1 MMLEEITKVDFSAI
15 NGFKGYRSFKPAFLY
30 LKERKQL
37 LKIDRWQDVMKILF
51 FFAYKSTNGKFAID
65 RWINKSNL
73 LGSGYLVNNEREK
86 IFNAIGSKITEAVKF
101 SGEPNPLYIATNLE
115 FPYNNLRI
123 IQGLLDATEPP
134 SFELY
139 VCPNNLNETDD
150 SYDVFLKEQR
160 KKRRKPIHSSYLLSS
175 INREI
180 LNKEEL
186 LFLRIE
192 REFHKCAFIGDITVN
207 DEELAI
213 IKNYVVSQIKKLSC
227 GEGIENDI
235 VFIYGLVLFAQ
246 RKYKDGIF
254 WPVLGEIIGYKPAIC
269 IQTQI
274 LDVMKNT
281 LTSAKKYYL
290 ENGTNKFQNLCMHS
304 FVTTPAANDLFDYL
318 FTFWKIDLQRNIDN
332 LYGDDG
338 KDIFDTLIE
347 KIKQNKTGKP
357 IDGLLVHTSLAL
369 LANPVGSKNR
379 LRNYLKLIDR
389 WFWDEDSLRKYHSDN
404 RILSLMRNWALS
416 PNSAFQRSFNS
427 IGKRRLTK
435 GERVH
440 SKPILHCVVKEGK
453 FYLSLQRQLLKEEPI
468 NDVTWTITTCNET
481 HIVTPEIIKN
491 GKLGY
496 YSVESF
502 IPISEKDI
510 FHRISF
516 SLSDGRCTYYEGSIK
531 GNEVRAFDESGK
543 SIDLENGFIQK
554 GTYLILS
561 SNGDVSII
569 GKNTNQ
575 TKTNSFSCCYT
586 KLDDGDIVI
595 SPSGKAYLVGT
606 NIKEGLI
613 GERNKTI
620 HVENEDGSYPIYTQ
634 SPSYLLRINKS
645 NLRGSYLRYDGKNY
659 RLSDIKFEKI
669 HFDNEAMD
677 SYAILFSLSQFELKD
692 GLNRFLIG
700 LPGNSKKEIDF
711 FLLKN
716 FVFSFENAPYIFAT
730 VGKLSF
736 SKTPYIDTR
745 VNCFEH
751 SPNRETL
758 SFSLDEKNTSN
769 EDVVKDKL
777 IKLSITCNNFKGDI
791 CFKIPALYWGY
802 SENGITNFD
811 RPQDISLKCMPE
823 NLYISNQFPDDIQEM
838 DLEDSDIVIKPEQN
852 KENDFIKLRI
862 GYIKSENE
870 IEKTKEK
877 TLLSLRYGYKKTVPF
892 MNILM
897 RSVVKSKMIFGD
909 FITNTIQG
917 NVEIEG
923 DGPYSATIYDTSD
936 NPIAEDI
943 PIENGHFEC
952 QFESLREFY
961 KIQIFEIEEN
971 DFGFDGVATPL
982 LKEPYLL
989 RLIDITHLEGK
1000 TATITNIQKG
1010 IFKPITF
1017 KSSIVYT
1024 LKEFEKVDIASLLS
1038 GEIDITGVED
1048 DIGLLDEKQSIAYVC
1063 RLFSN
1068 IFETERPVCNCMLIY
1083 PNKNEASHY
1092 FLLRQDISKY
1102 GVDYQEMILDFRK
1115 QILMPCEPMGLST
1128 IEKLDFMQTLFL
1140 SDWHF
1145 HIHFHIHC

>member
-15 NGFKGYRSFKPAFLY
+15 NCFKGYRSFKPAFLY

-51 FFAYKSTNGKFAID
+51 FFAYKSTNGKLAID

-73 LGSGYLVNNEREK
+73 LGSGYLVSNEREK

-123 IQGLLDATEPP
+123 IQGLLDATELP

-139 VCPNNLNETDD
+139 VCSNNLNEADD
-150 SYDVFLKEQR
+150 TYELFLKEQK
-160 KKRRKPIHSSYLLSS
+160 KKRRKPIRSSYLLSS

-207 DEELAI
+207 DEELVI

-235 VFIYGLVLFAQ
+235 IFIYGLVLFAQ
-246 RKYKDGIF
+246 RKYKDGVF
-254 WPVLGEIIGYKPAIC
+254 WPVLGEIIGYKPALSV
-269 IQTQI
+269 QTQI

-357 IDGLLVHTSLAL
+357 INGLLVHTSLAL

-427 IGKRRLTK
+427 GGKRGLTK

-468 NDVTWTITTCNET
+468 NDVTWTTTTCNET
-481 HIVTPEIIKN
+481 HTVTPEIIKN

-502 IPISEKDI
+502 TPISEKDI

-531 GNEVRAFDESGK
+531 ENEVRVFDESGK

-569 GKNTNQ
+569 GKHTNQ

-606 NIKEGLI
+606 NIKEGLV

-634 SPSYLLRINKS
+634 SPSYLLRINES

-669 HFDNEAMD
+669 HFDNEAVD

-745 VNCFEH
+745 VDCFEH

-758 SFSLDEKNTSN
+758 SFSLDEKNVSN

-777 IKLSITCNNFKGDI
+777 IKLSITCNNFKGNI

-802 SENGITNFD
+802 NENDIKNFD
-811 RPQDISLKCMPE
+811 RPQDISLKSMPE
-823 NLYISNQFPDDIQEM
+823 NLYISNQFPYDIQEM
-838 DLEDSDIVIKPEQN
+838 DLEDSDIVIKPEQS
-852 KENDFIKLRI
+852 KESDFIKLRI
-862 GYIKSENE
+862 GYIKSESE
-870 IEKTKEK
+870 IEKSKERRF
-877 TLLSLRYGYKKTVPF
+877 LSLRCGHNKTISL
-892 MNILM
+892 MSILM
-897 RSVVKSKMIFGD
+897 RSIVKSKMIFGD

-923 DGPYSATIYDTSD
+923 EGPYSVTIYDTSN

-952 QFESLREFY
+952 QFDSLRQFY

-971 DFGFDGVATPL
+971 DFGFDSVATPL

-1010 IFKPITF
+1010 IFKPIAF
-1017 KSSIVYT
+1017 KSPIVYT
-1024 LKEFEKVDIASLLS
+1024 LKQFEKVAIASLLS

-1102 GVDYQEMILDFRK
+1102 GIDYQEMILDFRK

-1145 HIHFHIHC
+1145 HIHC

>member
-1 MMLEEITKVDFSAI
+1 MLEEITKVDFSAI

-51 FFAYKSTNGKFAID
+51 FFTYKTANGKDAID
-65 RWINKSNL
+65 RWVNKSNL
-73 LGSGYLVNNEREK
+73 LGPDYLISNEREK

-123 IQGLLDATEPP
+123 IQGLLDATELP

-139 VCPNNLNETDD
+139 VCPNILNETDD
-150 SYDVFLKEQR
+150 SYDAFLKEQK
-160 KKRRKPIHSSYLLSS
+160 KKRRKPIRSSYLLSC

-207 DEELAI
+207 DEELEI

-227 GEGIENDI
+227 GESIENNI

-254 WPVLGEIIGYKPAIC
+254 WPVLGEIVGYTPAISV
-269 IQTQI
+269 QTQI

-281 LTSAKKYYL
+281 LTSATKYYL

-357 IDGLLVHTSLAL
+357 VNGLLVHTSLAL

-404 RILSLMRNWALS
+404 RILSLMRNWALN
-416 PNSAFQRSFNS
+416 PNSAFQRSFKS
-427 IGKRRLTK
+427 GGKRRLTK

-468 NDVTWTITTCNET
+468 NDVIWTITTYSET
-481 HIVTPEIIKN
+481 QTVAPEIIKN

-502 IPISEKDI
+502 TPISEKDI

-516 SLSDGRCTYYEGSIK
+516 SLSDGKCTYYEGFIK
-531 GNEVRAFDESGK
+531 ENEIRVLDESGK

-561 SNGDVSII
+561 SNGDVSIV
-569 GKNTNQ
+569 GKHINQ
-575 TKTNSFSCCYT
+575 TKTDSFSCCYT
-586 KLDDGDIVI
+586 KLDDGDILI
-595 SPSGKAYLVGT
+595 SSSGKAYLVGT
-606 NIKEGLI
+606 NVKEGLI

-634 SPSYLLRINKS
+634 SPSYLLRINES
-645 NLRGSYLRYDGKNY
+645 DLRGSYLRYDGKNY
-659 RLSDIKFEKI
+659 RLSGIKFEKI
-669 HFDNEAMD
+669 HFDNDAVD
-677 SYAILFSLSQFELKD
+677 SYAILFNLSQFELKD

-700 LPGNSKKEIDF
+700 LPGNSKKEIAF
-711 FLLKN
+711 FLLKD
-716 FVFSFENAPYIFAT
+716 FVFSFENAPYIFVS
-730 VGKLSF
+730 VGKLTF
-736 SKTPYIDTR
+736 SKTSYIDTR
-745 VNCFEH
+745 GDCFKH
-751 SPNRETL
+751 SLNQETL
-758 SFSLDEKNTSN
+758 SFSLDEKNISN
-769 EDVVKDKL
+769 NDVVTNKC
-777 IKLSITCNNFKGDI
+777 IKLPITCNDFKGKI

-802 SENGITNFD
+802 NENDIKNFD
-811 RPQDISLKCMPE
+811 RPQDISLKSMPE
-823 NLYISNQFPDDIQEM
+823 NLYISNQFPYGIQEM

-852 KENDFIKLRI
+852 KESDFIKLRI

-870 IEKTKEK
+870 IDKSKERRF
-877 TLLSLRYGYKKTVPF
+877 LSLRCDCNKTISL
-892 MNILM
+892 MSILM
-897 RSVVKSKMIFGD
+897 RSIVKSKMIFGD

-923 DGPYSATIYDTSD
+923 DGPYSVTIYDISGS
-936 NPIAEDI
+936 PVAEDI

-952 QFESLREFY
+952 QFKSLRQFY

-982 LKEPYLL
+982 LKEPYFLE
-989 RLIDITHLEGK
+989 LIDITHLEGK

-1017 KSSIVYT
+1017 KKPIVYT
-1024 LKEFEKVDIASLLS
+1024 LKEFKKVDIDSLLF
-1038 GEIDITGVED
+1038 GKIDITGVEE
-1048 DIGLLDEKQSIAYVC
+1048 DIGPLSEKQSIAYVC

-1068 IFETERPVCNCMLIY
+1068 ICETERPVCNCMLIY

-1102 GVDYQEMILDFRK
+1102 GIDYQEMILDFRK

-1145 HIHFHIHC
+1145 HIHC